1 MADAQDGRYTH
12 ARAHTHTHTHTHII
26 VQVPSEYR
34 LWIISK
40 MNKGEGRPRFTFW
53 LQRKDDHKALQWYKG
68 ELRGGAEGEKIKREY
83 LLSLCNPR
91 TRCAGSLS
99 IVVFTLFTRESLA
112 MRVQACVCARNQ

>member
-12 ARAHTHTHTHTHII
+12 THAHTHTHIHTYTYVYTYII

-68 ELRGGAEGEKIKREY
+68 ELRGG
-83 LLSLCNPR
+83 PR
-91 TRCAGSLS
+91 GKKQKNKKS
-99 IVVFTLFTRESLA
+99 IE
-112 MRVQACVCARNQ
+112 

>member
-1 MADAQDGRYTH
+1 MLRTGDTH
-12 ARAHTHTHTHTHII
+12 ARTHTHTQTHII

-68 ELRGGAEGEKIKREY
+68 ELRGGAEGQKESIY
-83 LLSLCNPR
+83 SLYVTHER
-91 TRCAGSLS
+91 
-99 IVVFTLFTRESLA
+99 
-112 MRVQACVCARNQ
+112 RVQALSLSSSIYSLY

>member
-12 ARAHTHTHTHTHII
+12 THAHTHTHIHTYTYVYTYII

-68 ELRGGAEGEKIKREY
+68 ELRGGPRGKKQKKRA
-83 LLSLCNPR
+83 SR
-91 TRCAGSLS
+91 DA
-99 IVVFTLFTRESLA
+99 RESLA
-112 MRVQACVCARNQ
+112 IRVHACVCARNH